1 MPCYHP
7 REAWRSSE
15 TNASGK
21 RPLVFDHTKGLS
33 THPVIIPCGG
43 CIGCRLER
51 ARAWSL
57 RLLHE
62 KQDHELSI
70 FVTLTYSDQYLPINR
85 GLNPLHTQR
94 FLKRLRKKHDAGVG
108 NKLRF
113 FLCGEY
119 GEQTLRPHYHA
130 ILFGIDFP
138 DKRKHSTNEQG
149 DTLWTSET
157 LEKTWGMGHCLTG
170 NVTKQS
176 CEYVARYILKKVN
189 GELAEQHYQ
198 GREPEFIRMSRRPGI
213 GKNYYDQYQKSLYTR
228 DFVTSNG
235 KQAPVPKYYDRL
247 LEKDNPQLL
256 EQKKIQRTKSALLRK
271 ADNTPE
277 RLTVRKEVR
286 QARIKQLTRK
296 L

>member
-1 MPCYHP
+1 
-7 REAWRSSE
+7 
-15 TNASGK
+15 
-21 RPLVFDHTKGLS
+21 
-33 THPVIIPCGG
+33 
-43 CIGCRLER
+43 
-51 ARAWSL
+51 
-57 RLLHE
+57 
-62 KQDHELSI
+62 
-70 FVTLTYSDQYLPINR
+70 
-85 GLNPLHTQR
+85 
-94 FLKRLRKKHDAGVG
+94 
-108 NKLRF
+108 
-113 FLCGEY
+113 
-119 GEQTLRPHYHA
+119 
-130 ILFGIDFP
+130 
-138 DKRKHSTNEQG
+138 
-149 DTLWTSET
+149 
-157 LEKTWGMGHCLTG
+157 MGHCLTG